1 MAIKVVCLSPWPIET
16 VKGFFAGQ
24 NGIAVTSVPPDATHE
39 DVIAALRDA
48 DLVIGDTSHQLTIDA
63 AAMRVM
69 PSCRLIHQPA
79 VGFDTIDHK
88 AAAALGI
95 PVANSAGFN
104 SEAVADWTVMA
115 ILTLVRNAAPGDR
128 SMHISGWPNKER
140 PPRELNSLR
149 IGIVGLG
156 NAGAR
161 VARRLAAFGSA
172 IAFTDTI
179 EPKGAEVPFLPLDE
193 LLKASDVVTIHAAL
207 NSDTRGLINLERIS
221 LMPRGS
227 WLVNAAR
234 GPVVVEQDLIRALDS
249 GHLAGAALDVFEHEP
264 LADDSPLRKMDSVYL
279 SPHIAGLS
287 VEAEERLVEMTA
299 ANLRRVLS
307 GERPLNVV
315 NGVVKP

>member
-1 MAIKVVCLSPWPIET
+1 
-16 VKGFFAGQ
+16 
-24 NGIAVTSVPPDATHE
+24 
-39 DVIAALRDA
+39 
-48 DLVIGDTSHQLTIDA
+48 
-63 AAMRVM
+63 
-69 PSCRLIHQPA
+69 
-79 VGFDTIDHK
+79 
-88 AAAALGI
+88 
-95 PVANSAGFN
+95 
-104 SEAVADWTVMA
+104 
-115 ILTLVRNAAPGDR
+115 
-128 SMHISGWPNKER
+128 MHISGWPNKER